1 MGDEDVAPV
10 LEICHRLDG
19 VPLALEL
26 AAARVDVLGVRGL
39 AARLDDRF
47 AVLTSGRRTALP
59 RRQTLR
65 AAMDWSYEVLPK
77 IEQLILRRV
86 AVFQGDFTID
96 AATAVASDDHIDAA
110 YVFEGVA
117 NLATKS
123 LISTDISS
131 DLTHYRLLDTTRAYV
146 LEKLSESGEVEEARR
161 RHAEHCRELFR
172 KAEAEATTR
181 SAGDWRGGGTLGRSA
196 TFAPRSIGPFPTLA
210 M

>member
-1 MGDEDVAPV
+1 LGDEDVAPV

-161 RHAEHCRELFR
+161 R
-172 KAEAEATTR
+172 ATPNIVASC
-181 SAGDWRGGGTLGRSA
+181 SAKPKPRLQRDPQAIGGGTLGRSA